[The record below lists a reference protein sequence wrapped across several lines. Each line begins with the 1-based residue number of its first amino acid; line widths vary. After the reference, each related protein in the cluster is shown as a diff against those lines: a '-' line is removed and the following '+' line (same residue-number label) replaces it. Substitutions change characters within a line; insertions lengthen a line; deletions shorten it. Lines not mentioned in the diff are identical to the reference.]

1 MNFTDGI
8 IYYLLLVSHGTQCPV
23 SRGRKFCFWA
33 FYPPKPRLQKSSKG
47 FNVPSRPMPSCNV
60 EIKATQL
67 FSCTDG
73 CRATLLRKSGDRCK
87 GKLLTC
93 ARCECRYMYHLCT
106 GKLHRLFCLSRNT
119 EHKTSIR
126 VTFPVHELS
135 AGQLCRKSQILGC
148 KWAQRL

>member
-1 MNFTDGI
+1 MHKIKIKDEF
-8 IYYLLLVSHGTQCPV
+8 YWRHYLL
-23 SRGRKFCFWA
+23 FNICFWFHTGHNAQSHAGGSSA
-33 FYPPKPRLQKSSKG
+33 FEPFIHQSLVFRRALKGLTSPR
-47 FNVPSRPMPSCNV
+47 V
-60 EIKATQL
+60 QL